1 MTPLLG
7 LVAALLPLLLLLT
20 LAPPARAA
28 ASCRPGL
35 LVEETGYAVLS
46 ENTYLGRCGVT
57 LGLGSGPLTIEMSVQ
72 IPDDAPPPWFMHSLF
87 SYETYSVS
95 GWDLLLLNT
104 AGKLELIQNGFTA
117 THGYQTPPPFDLSDG
132 AWYHL
137 AVTREVVADVCTYS
151 FYKNGIMV
159 GSPTSDPAY
168 PTCPTIPDG
177 GCVVL
182 GQEQN
187 KDTECGGFKS
197 DYDLVGNMTE
207 VRVWKTSRSPEQILA
222 NMDLRITNKEKDLVA
237 AWPLDCRHYYDDILG
252 NADLSGCVPAT
263 SWTAEVAH
271 YSLPKFNGEGCP
283 SPECTNECY
292 NGTHNCHA
300 HATCDNTKNSFTCT
314 CDAPHWEG
322 DGVSCVPTKPFK
334 EHGCPT
340 GHAIFSENT
349 YLGRCG
355 VNLGLEDGP
364 FTIEMWVQLPD
375 VVAYP
380 LAFFQQ
386 PLFSYETES
395 INGWDLLLFNTVDGK
410 IKPHQDGFGPKSTG
424 NAFDLSD
431 GAWHHLAVTREEV
444 ENECTYSF
452 YKDGA
457 IVGTNP
463 DLADP
468 LSACRMIQDGGCV
481 VLGQVQNK
489 DAAWVYPGFRIDGFT
504 QDFVGNITEVRIW
517 RTSRSQQDI
526 QDKMHVRITATE
538 QDLVAAW
545 PLDCLHQYDDILRKA
560 SFDGMCF
567 APSPY
572 SLATFKETCSYHLRH
587 NPS

>member
-1 MTPLLG
+1 
-7 LVAALLPLLLLLT
+7 VSA
-20 LAPPARAA
+20 
-28 ASCRPGL
+28 
-35 LVEETGYAVLS
+35 GYAVFS
-46 ENTYLGRCGVT
+46 ENAYLGRCGVT

-72 IPDDAPPPWFMHSLF
+72 IPDDASPPWFMHSLF

-95 GWDLLLLNT
+95 GWDLLLFNT

-117 THGYQTPPPFDLSDG
+117 THGYQDPPPFDLSDPPPFDLSDG

-197 DYDLVGNMTE
+197 VYDLVGNMTE
-207 VRVWKTSRSPEQILA
+207 VRVWKTARSPEQILA
-222 NMDLRITNKEKDLVA
+222 NMELRITDKEKDLVA
-237 AWPLDCRHYYDDILG
+237 AWPLDCRHYYDDIMG

-271 YSLPKFNGEGCP
+271 YSLPEFDGEGCP

-300 HATCDNTKNSFTCT
+300 HATCDNTENSFECT

-340 GHAIFSENT
+340 GRALPRTPDPDPGCVDPRPWLPNV
-349 YLGRCG
+349 RC
-355 VNLGLEDGP
+355 EDGAS
-364 FTIEMWVQLPD
+364 TSLSLPSVSPEVRRECRPRYLLRQHIPRALRRQPRPGGWPLHHRD
-375 VVAYP
+375 VGAAARRCRLPASV
-380 LAFFQQ
+380 
-386 PLFSYETES
+386 FSA
-395 INGWDLLLFNTVDGK
+395 IVLLLRD
-410 IKPHQDGFGPKSTG
+410 
-424 NAFDLSD
+424 
-431 GAWHHLAVTREEV
+431 
-444 ENECTYSF
+444 
-452 YKDGA
+452 
-457 IVGTNP
+457 
-463 DLADP
+463 
-468 LSACRMIQDGGCV
+468 
-481 VLGQVQNK
+481 
-489 DAAWVYPGFRIDGFT
+489 RI
-504 QDFVGNITEVRIW
+504 N
-517 RTSRSQQDI
+517 
-526 QDKMHVRITATE
+526 
-538 QDLVAAW
+538 
-545 PLDCLHQYDDILRKA
+545 
-560 SFDGMCF
+560 
-567 APSPY
+567 
-572 SLATFKETCSYHLRH
+572 
-587 NPS
+587 